1 MLRLPLAL
9 ALLLA
14 ASAYGNVLFA
24 RSGCGCLRNPVAAKL
39 TGEEISHLRGYV
51 KERGVK
57 HYDVL
62 SNDALQ
68 AIFRF
73 NLINNFPDVVPA
85 TRTGVLQI
93 ISESLN
99 TLTDAVV
106 PSVPQCGK
114 IAGYLQKSVPGL
126 AAGGVSLDL
135 RSLVA
140 SASVILHQRGV
151 TVNLEQLNVL
161 LKSGLAGYLQ
171 STAYQSSYGSLIQLI
186 SALDHID
193 HNLPNILDQESLIVV
208 RRALESRFNLDREIF
223 DKRYKLA
230 IKAFEENRR
239 RLLASFNTLAYR
251 GPNYETNV
259 QLVIKQM
266 LTIFSGISAKT
277 VRIILNIL
285 QLTNS
290 AGGKATPKDLLAMI
304 TVPKLDVSI
313 RKITEAAANRVYLKL
328 PEHHQGLTIDDIQ
341 EAYSIF
347 IIGLASQGVQP
358 LQLEATY
365 EAFIWHTQRFFLATR
380 IYSVQAYLLYV
391 MRVVVPLIPRGS
403 QSFRLHI
410 FDSSVVIDN
419 ILVPE
424 GLTSIYEEGRQT
436 IIKRIRGLQGSSSDI
451 TNRIIGGQGEKGV
464 IGNDLKFQTIVPA
477 DVPGYDQFEY
487 QNVIL
492 SAVQMR
498 EIASVLIQRFNQLKQ
513 PSLQL
518 PLMRIMIHANVIPN
532 SGAAAAAAFRRLFRG
547 LPAYSGPTDLSFV
560 LTQLSEN
567 RLQLTE
573 TQLLAGIQQFYVA
586 SRCLGYVIPQQTIPS
601 VFLYTVREYLS
612 TLASVPA
619 QPFGDGFLEFLYL
632 RLAGIIRQV
641 TVVDQKVP
649 IDDYVSQK
657 IFSVFGSSVRISVE
671 ARRTIIRFIHNSELL
686 PKVGQ
691 GVSVVAQYQRLLKSL
706 FKRYPIGTFILSTK
720 ELVYIRA
727 ELKKAGISVDIKYLR
742 DANVMAYIGLGLLN
756 RLEKSMTVIRVR
768 QIVLSSIRYFLRINK
783 VSNIPSVEFFR
794 VLLHQYKVPLPQL
807 PLPKRPVIQ
816 YPKYTRAP
824 IYILSGISLPVKQVE
839 QLVVI
844 LRTRFVFVSIENVQS
859 ILAHTVLLLRA
870 SGQQIV
876 QKNCYEVLTRYYRG
890 LPKSISVGEFDIEDL
905 VKEIDDQLKD
915 ATISGTGVQS
925 ALVELYLHMY
935 YLKMPLP
942 SVKVRDGFLSFVIG
956 AYGKVQVRRQLPFG
970 KLFYDFLQGFLPKLP
985 GYLKPFPIFAGPQ
998 VYKVFHSTLKTPV
1011 YPSDIP
1017 LYFQLFRR
1025 VTKGSL
1031 TMGSLQSSLSG
1042 LSLLPGLT
1050 SEELSSIIDLVKGK
1064 QLKVS
1069 QTEIRRAFAIC
1080 RLSLGLSSVKI
1091 SRSKLISI
1099 FQEVVISIVQKY
1111 KSLLVV
1117 SYVEQILLRI
1127 RTYGP
1132 KYRPVQ
1138 PITPIKPG
1146 YPCKNSKYI
1155 RC

>member
-632 RLAGIIRQV
+632 RLEVIIKK
-641 TVVDQKVP
+641 VVVIEQQVP
-649 IDDYVSQK
+649 IDDYVTQQ
-657 IFSVFGSSVRISVE
+657 ILSVFANVRISVE
-671 ARRTIIRFIHNSELL
+671 ARRTIIRFIHNSKLL
-686 PKVGQ
+686 PKPQ
-691 GVSVVAQYQRLLKSL
+691 KGVSVVSQYQALLTSL
-706 FKRYPIGTFILSTK
+706 TKRYPLDIFVLNKNIL
-720 ELVYIRA
+720 VQIRRQLISA
-727 ELKKAGISVDIKYLR
+727 DIQIKLKVLR
-742 DANVMAYIGLGLLN
+742 DINIIAYISLGLMD
-756 RLEKSMTVIRVR
+756 RLKGQTTVGYVR
-768 QIVLSSIRYFLRINK
+768 QIVYSSIRYFLRINK